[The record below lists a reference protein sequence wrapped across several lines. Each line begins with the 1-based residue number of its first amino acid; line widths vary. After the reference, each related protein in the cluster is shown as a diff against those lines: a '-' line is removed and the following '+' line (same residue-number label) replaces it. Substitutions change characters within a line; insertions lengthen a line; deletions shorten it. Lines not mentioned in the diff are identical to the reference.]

1 LDKVAPASAS
11 RSLRYRRGAAGIA
24 AGFHGRPY
32 ALRAQKPAGNVSP
45 HVVCIS
51 SFPAICRALYFDAT
65 APPPGEWTL
74 IGSNPPE
81 IGAVR
86 GTAFRMSALSVH
98 GKTVVVLIKSRRSNG

>member
-1 LDKVAPASAS
+1 VKTWT
-11 RSLRYRRGAAGIA
+11 IA
-24 AGFHGRPY
+24 TH
-32 ALRAQKPAGNVSP
+32 
-45 HVVCIS
+45 
-51 SFPAICRALYFDAT
+51 RALYFDAT

-98 GKTVVVLIKSRRSNG
+98 GKTVVVLIKSRRSNGLGWRDNLFCVNCGRAAAQRTSLRRYTFAASRAD

>member
-1 LDKVAPASAS
+1 
-11 RSLRYRRGAAGIA
+11 
-24 AGFHGRPY
+24 
-32 ALRAQKPAGNVSP
+32 VSP

-81 IGAVR
+81 IGAVH
-86 GTAFRMSALSVH
+86 GTAFRMSALSAH
-98 GKTVVVLIKSRRSNG
+98 GKTVVVLIKTDAATFAKFLPVAERLLASLRFASS